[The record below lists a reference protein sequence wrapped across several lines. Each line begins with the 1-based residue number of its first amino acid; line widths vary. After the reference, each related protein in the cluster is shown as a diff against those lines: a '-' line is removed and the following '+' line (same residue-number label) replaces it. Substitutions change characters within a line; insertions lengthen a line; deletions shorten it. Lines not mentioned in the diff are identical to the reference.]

1 MAARLFFVSSSCRR
15 CARCGRPGRL
25 CMLLGVARAWPL
37 GGAGRP
43 WLIFL
48 VGRLWLCWG
57 LFFVFRPAFLVA
69 RRLNRSAR
77 ARRRRRF
84 ECLGDRSAV
93 VAPSCLSSCALVLLL
108 LLIKQINSDAFL
120 LCIAAERARFRFAP
134 AATAS

>member
-1 MAARLFFVSSSCRR
+1 MAARGGGPPMANLFGGALV
-15 CARCGRPGRL
+15 A
-25 CMLLGVARAWPL
+25 LLGPFF
-37 GGAGRP
+37 GG
-43 WLIFL
+43 
-48 VGRLWLCWG
+48 
-57 LFFVFRPAFLVA
+57 RPAFLVA

>member
-1 MAARLFFVSSSCRR
+1 MQKV
-15 CARCGRPGRL
+15 
-25 CMLLGVARAWPL
+25 VVRAWPL
-37 GGAGRP
+37 GVVVRP

-48 VGRLWLCWG
+48 GVRLWLCWG
-57 LFFVFRPAFLVA
+57 LFFVFRPAFWVA
-69 RRLNRSAR
+69 RHLNRSAR

-120 LCIAAERARFRFAP
+120 LCIAAERARFRLGPRPQQAK
-134 AATAS
+134 TH

>member
-1 MAARLFFVSSSCRR
+1 MAARLFFSSSSCRR

-48 VGRLWLCWG
+48 GVRLWLCSG
-57 LFFVFRPAFLVA
+57 LFFGGRPAFLVA